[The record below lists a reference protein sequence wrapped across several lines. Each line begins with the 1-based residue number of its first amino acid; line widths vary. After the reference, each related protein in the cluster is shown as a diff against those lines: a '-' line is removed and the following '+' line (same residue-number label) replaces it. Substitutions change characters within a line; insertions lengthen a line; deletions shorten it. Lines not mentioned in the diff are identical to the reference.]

1 MLVITYK
8 RRGQRQKSW
17 KTLGEMYKDLT
28 VEDSGSVQAIST
40 APKASRKPARGE
52 AEQAKQDLKDLHF
65 MYFQ

>member
-1 MLVITYK
+1 M
-8 RRGQRQKSW
+8 
-17 KTLGEMYKDLT
+17 LGEMYKDLT